1 MASELQRRKVAVVF
15 DAMDV
20 DRDGFLTEAD
30 FQALAARWTATRDW
44 APGSDHHTRLAE
56 LMTGWWAVLAE
67 SDLDRDDRVTLDEV
81 LAVNDG
87 WEALAEANRSTAIT
101 MFDAID
107 ENADGQISADEYRRI
122 VEVWTG
128 QETDTD
134 EIFPLLDSDGD
145 GYISREEFATLWSQF
160 WFGDDPSAPGT
171 WVFGRFELPTPRR
184 G

>member
-30 FQALAARWTATRDW
+30 FQSLADRWTASTDW
-44 APGSDHHTRLAE
+44 APGSDHHARLTG
-56 LMTGWWAVLAE
+56 LMTGWWAVLAA

-87 WEALAEANRSTAIT
+87 WDALAEANRDTANT

-107 ENADGQISADEYRRI
+107 DNADGRISAEEYRRLI
-122 VEVWTG
+122 EVWTG
-128 QETDTD
+128 RDTDTD
-134 EIFPLLDSDGD
+134 EIFPLLDTDGD
-145 GYISREEFATLWSQF
+145 GYLSRDEFATLWSQF
-160 WFGDDPSAPGT
+160 WSGDDPDEPGT
-171 WVFGRFELPTPRR
+171 WVFGRFDLPAPRSR
-184 G
+184 